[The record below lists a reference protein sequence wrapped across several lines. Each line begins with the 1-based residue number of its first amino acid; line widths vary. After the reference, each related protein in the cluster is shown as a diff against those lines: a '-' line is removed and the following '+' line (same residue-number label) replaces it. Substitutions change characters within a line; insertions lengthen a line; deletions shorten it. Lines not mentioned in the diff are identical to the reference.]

1 MISFILIAI
10 GLVLLIF
17 GGDAL
22 VRGSV
27 AIARRAGMSPMLI
40 GLTLVGFGTSLPEL
54 LTSLNAAYAGSP
66 GIAIGNVVGSNIAN
80 ILLIVGCAALIFPLA
95 TDLRAL
101 KRDGSIM
108 IIASLAALALFFTGE
123 IGRIA
128 GVGLI
133 LGLFAFMFLAWKT
146 DESAASVEEEISAA
160 PDSYLKASLFF
171 LAGLIAILTGA
182 NMLVRGAI
190 AIASDMGVD
199 ETVIGLTIVAIGTSL
214 PELVTSVTAALKRQA
229 DIAIGNVIGSNIFN
243 LLAILGITALV
254 HPLAVPPM
262 ILQADGWIML
272 VSALALILFAWT
284 GRKIER
290 WEGAVFVL
298 GYMAFTGFLF
308 IR

>member
-1 MISFILIAI
+1 MISFILIAV

-54 LTSLNAAYAGSP
+54 LTSLNAAFAGSP

-80 ILLIVGCAALIFPLA
+80 VLLIVGCAALIFPLA

-101 KRDGSIM
+101 KRDGSVM
-108 IIASLAALALFFTGE
+108 ILATLMVLALFFTGE

-128 GVGLI
+128 GLVLVI
-133 LGLFAFMFLAWKT
+133 GLFAFMFLAWKT
-146 DESAASVEEEISAA
+146 DESAASLEEEIPAA
-160 PDSYLKASLFF
+160 PEGYLKASLFF
-171 LAGLIAILTGA
+171 LAGLIGILTGA

-190 AIASDMGVD
+190 EIASDMGVD
-199 ETVIGLTIVAIGTSL
+199 ETIIGLTIVAIGTSL
-214 PELVTSVTAALKRQA
+214 PELVTSVTAALKKEA

-243 LLAILGITALV
+243 LLAILGITAMV

-272 VSALALILFAWT
+272 GVSLALILFAWT

-298 GYMAFTGFLF
+298 GYAAFTGFLF
-308 IR
+308 VR